1 LTKRARCGIIISKHF
16 KKAGNARRK
25 LLAYPNFSIFKHSET
40 VRSICEF
47 YYGRKGDTMEQKRFT
62 KNDDS
67 FICKNCGFE
76 VKPLGYSSRN
86 HCPKCLCSL
95 HVDVN
100 PGDRANECG
109 GEMEPIAAK
118 PDAKNGF
125 VILHRCT
132 KCGELHPNK
141 AAYGANSGQ
150 MDSMKLLIALTARPW
165 IER

>member
-1 LTKRARCGIIISKHF
+1 MEA
-16 KKAGNARRK
+16 K
-25 LLAYPNFSIFKHSET
+25 L
-40 VRSICEF
+40 
-47 YYGRKGDTMEQKRFT
+47 FT
-62 KNDDS
+62 KNDS
-67 FICKNCGFE
+67 GFVCAHCGKTVE
-76 VKPLGYSSRN
+76 PLGYTSRN
-86 HCPKCLCSL
+86 HCPFCLWSL

-109 GEMEPIAAK
+109 GGMEPVAAK

-141 AAYGANSGQ
+141 AAYGASAGQ